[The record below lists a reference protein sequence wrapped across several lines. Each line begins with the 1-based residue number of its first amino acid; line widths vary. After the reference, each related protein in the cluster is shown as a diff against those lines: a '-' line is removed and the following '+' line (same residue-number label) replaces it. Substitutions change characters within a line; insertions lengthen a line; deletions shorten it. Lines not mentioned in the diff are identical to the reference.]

1 MSYCFQI
8 KPGDL
13 VQVLKMLGKKI
24 QVSLWF
30 PVFSEDGLKYSNLE
44 KKRMLKEKKTYQPIS
59 EEIL

>member
-1 MSYCFQI
+1 
-8 KPGDL
+8 
-13 VQVLKMLGKKI
+13 MLGKKI